1 MNDYIQIAN
10 RRGHCL
16 NTQDYIQIARI
27 IGHSNLKFKD
37 MHKDDFY
44 TLCMK
49 DPKNNIGLR
58 KNCKVNDLPV
68 FKLDE
73 VSLEYLCCDLVRFC
87 LSLYKNYS
95 NIDTG
100 EMSLIPKQPIPISEE
115 LREYIRDFLP
125 DYYGIR
131 K

>member
-1 MNDYIQIAN
+1 MSDYIQIAN

-87 LSLYKNYS
+87 LSL
-95 NIDTG
+95 
-100 EMSLIPKQPIPISEE
+100 LIVPVYVLLFWFTKFF
-115 LREYIRDFLP
+115 YVFF
-125 DYYGIR
+125 
-131 K
+131 